1 VTKSDNQTAQSLTD
15 QARAVG
21 ETAVSQATRARD
33 AVSQAARSAVD
44 AVDEGRVATADRL
57 EETASAVRQRSE
69 SLPGGP
75 RVRQIA
81 QTAAD
86 GLTTTADYVR
96 THDIKGLVDD
106 VEAVVKNNPGP
117 ALLVA
122 AAFGFLL
129 ARAMARD

>member
-1 VTKSDNQTAQSLTD
+1 MTKPETNAPQSPTD

-21 ETAVSQATRARD
+21 EAAISQATRVRD

-44 AVDEGRVATADRL
+44 ALEDGRAATAGRL
-57 EETASAVRQRSE
+57 EETASAIRERSE

-75 RVRQIA
+75 RVRQVA

-96 THDIKGLVDD
+96 THNLKGVVDD

-129 ARAMARD
+129 GRAVARD